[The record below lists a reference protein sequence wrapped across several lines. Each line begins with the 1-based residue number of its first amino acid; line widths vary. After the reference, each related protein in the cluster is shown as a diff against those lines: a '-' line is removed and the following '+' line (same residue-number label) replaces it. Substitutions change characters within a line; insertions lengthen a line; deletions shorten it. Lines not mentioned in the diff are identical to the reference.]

1 MSLTDREWIVIM
13 DDLEDAQSV
22 TSCVHSEVSTD
33 YVCCESSLLPT
44 PGDEAPVCNK
54 LPQKYPTSDNVNQLV
69 VFRNSACPLQECDGT
84 LRTMVVLTLEWLS
97 STLFLS
103 DRATASGIGILTH
116 RYIPTVGVVNHNG
129 CISPDLGR
137 TASTQLRACGL
148 VGSLYTPDAD
158 SLVGIHKQR
167 ERARLLRTL
176 RCP

>member
-1 MSLTDREWIVIM
+1 M

-22 TSCVHSEVSTD
+22 TSCVTSEDSSD
-33 YVCCESSLLPT
+33 YVCCESASLPKSS
-44 PGDEAPVCNK
+44 DEAPIHNK
-54 LPQKYPTSDNVNQLV
+54 LPHKYPTSESVNQLV
-69 VFRNSACPLQECDGT
+69 VFPNSACSLPDCDGT

-97 STLFLS
+97 SAIFLS
-103 DRATASGIGILTH
+103 DRATASGVGHLTH
-116 RYIPTVGVVNHNG
+116 RYIPKVGVVNHNG

-158 SLVGIHKQR
+158 SLVGNHKQR